1 MLGVWGLGFC
11 SVLSG
16 WLGNARPLLGHPERA
31 SPREG
36 WEGRVLSPAAL
47 PPEKALPRPSPANR
61 EA

>member
-1 MLGVWGLGFC
+1 MGFC

-16 WLGNARPLLGHPERA
+16 WLGNARPLLGHPEPA

-36 WEGRVLSPAAL
+36 SGGRGPKASAPHPR
-47 PPEKALPRPSPANR
+47 PPEKALPQPSPANR